1 MPVTRIKSDL
11 LGVDFKV
18 RSDGELNSRDYFDIL
33 KEVGPDG
40 QQIVSP
46 QDLLHVYKSAPYDE
60 RRQKLAINA
69 LDNGFFESEGSFTE
83 AMTHMGASVGRGIGK
98 SVTTNLFGTSRLL
111 KGQLD
116 YGEPE
121 DDTPQSPLVEQGIL
135 KAAQQL
141 RGLSYAAKR
150 SDRSFDQ
157 DLDSAMRFAGID
169 RKNDTLKKRVIAE
182 ARLQDYSQ
190 SDATLAQ
197 AGFEAS
203 AMPATMGA
211 KGAEWAKQI
220 GTFDDDKEK
229 LATIDYLAEQ
239 FDITDKIEQG
249 AELGLAQG
257 GALAT
262 LANVYGAPFGL
273 GVDSE
278 VNEKAL
284 ADVQA
289 GRVQPDRDVAMAAS
303 FAMMPDMWASMG
315 AGAGVNLGL
324 RSISRGTIMKAA
336 QAASEESALK
346 ANISFWKGAS
356 GYAPGSV
363 EKIIGSA
370 EQKLAK
376 VAGSQE
382 RLNKLVAKS
391 EGIAQ
396 SLSAKLASA
405 GQGES
410 SQAARLLQA
419 IEKAPDPKAP
429 LINRAVGKALQGTGY
444 TVEQVGR
451 AGELLRRLPEETL
464 TTLFMRS
471 GGMDEAS
478 ARAIARTVQ
487 VAVAAGTL
495 TGGFQD
501 LDPNLA
507 QLATALLLTPG
518 GPSMITRLGHDV
530 GILGKQLQFAQA
542 SSPLFQRIAQLEPAE
557 ASFVEASLD
566 RTAAMTLPETVG
578 GLAQKIFSPTR
589 QFGPSV
595 ALKAP
600 STFLSRTGLGNTLTG
615 AVNTAKTAAGA
626 AAIPGAFGY
635 ALGGEEGAGGAIGAS
650 WPFIAAGMGAG
661 TLMRFGSM
669 ADVHAK
675 MLGDRAVY
683 KETLSPVDL
692 VEFESYTK
700 PVQQALATTAVQN
713 PDVIVNFKKGNKS
726 SYYAQENGESVIT
739 LYDGS
744 TAAEQLSAVLGHEIA
759 HHIDTFGF
767 MPYVIEE
774 LLGSVEKKKP
784 GVYTEYG
791 KDGKPIVIKDEA
803 GNNVYATNDEFAIR
817 RKQYLDRLEPGSE
830 AYNRYANNDALI
842 AREVFA
848 SHGAAWYFGGEFVKK
863 NWQGAGSKMMGA
875 ILDPIFGSNGMRKFL
890 HRIGIP
896 TNEGTKL
903 VADPT
908 YGGKGLMPGL
918 KEVPAL
924 VRMIEKYNADVRG
937 YGAEARR
944 QGRGRGNLVDPA
956 FKDEVAG
963 VSLTAKDLENP
974 AIVERLKAG
983 GHVKIADDGSIE
995 VDASGRPV
1003 FLPTRE
1009 VNKNNKQLS
1018 NDILDII
1025 QKKEDAGETFGEGHV
1040 AMVETAD
1047 GKPRATGRFL
1057 DPSIIAELRK
1067 QNRYN
1072 QHQLDAL
1079 ARINA
1084 TLRNDTGDVW
1094 NLFYYSALKYNKA
1107 GRKVYGQIKGGD
1119 RPSLP
1124 FGIEITKDGNVII
1137 STISLDA
1144 IQKNLEWFAKS
1155 KGYRQK
1161 MFDEFGGNNANEI
1174 VRNALSLLPQYL
1186 ENHRKG
1192 KTDPAFENGK
1202 PASGISEGQRDL
1214 LNAAIGKINAEQVKR
1229 NPILEGLGDRRS
1241 NRQQSY
1247 RSRRL
1252 DRIGNAVRGED
1263 GYYASTSRIE
1273 RNLQPMRMPRRKP
1286 VQPDDTIPLP
1296 FDELPG
1302 DKPGEG
1308 FGRMINVDKTK
1319 AEMAE
1324 AKRLADE
1331 AQDGFSSSGNV
1342 RSKDAYG
1349 RDKLFMPAAEA
1360 GALKGKQ
1367 AEAAKLWQEKGTD
1380 SPVFKKW
1387 FGRSKVVNENGEP
1400 RVMQHGTGQEFEVFK
1415 RRPGAD
1421 FGFHFGTMEQATAR
1435 ILDKFPYA
1443 TKENVQNLIVDGKAH
1458 ILPVYLS
1465 IEKPLRIPDTGQFQ
1479 SSNWDFINA
1488 LSDHGITIKYG
1499 SSSPTVAR
1507 KIKKA
1512 GYDGLVYANR
1522 HEGTGDSYVALESS
1536 QAKSAFPAPVG
1547 NRGTFDAGDPNMLFM
1562 PAAKPVEALSDA
1574 NLRALEGDK
1583 KAVQTTLSI
1592 KDYTPNPDP
1601 ESVALTARAGI
1612 VNPNISGM
1620 PKTYQGVRDLVT
1632 RVVDKVVHM
1641 ATTYPTFAKRTASF
1655 YSDMARTAVNM
1666 ADVVKHQTR
1675 NLFDVADLQLRFLAL
1690 GSPRSAV
1697 AANQTKSS
1705 RSIMAAHGHTAGHK
1719 INPGDQQ
1726 AGANRTTKDWD
1737 AGKHFDVLDEK
1748 ALGAD
1753 DKVRNFYLN
1762 GLAELIEVARVDG
1775 TAKDVAMLQDRAAR
1789 TLGLIKGK
1797 QKLTSKKTAELER
1810 LLEGLATVDMWDMA
1824 GKEYAHPA
1832 YVLKGKGR
1840 GTNQDT
1846 AFHWSIPKHRVRAT
1860 MKTGSTAHWSKALR
1874 ELGKSSPEELSFREA
1889 NALQI
1894 DGKKNWNENTWA
1906 SRIEKGFNSETE
1918 WSYYTKADEGGLT
1931 PGGGGPLYD
1940 AHQTI
1945 DGLIADRLNGLG
1957 LATFFGKKKLFA
1969 RNAQEIIWAL
1979 TKFENPLPANQKLV
1993 LFGDRFA
2000 EFHTAI
2006 ENLRRTGVVDSKLP
2020 ASARSIFAAIDDTYA
2035 KTATQSIPFEVVSQ
2049 GKSPEAIA
2057 SQKAETAMGAE
2068 DFTSS
2073 VAENLGKEL
2082 QDIIDFHGEDV
2093 SIESVKVGR
2102 GGYTEDGK
2110 VAVSPNIVV
2119 ALRGEPAITKQIM
2132 VEISRAGDQAEG
2144 NVIRKPT
2151 LQDLNSGRRL
2161 NAALTFDTSNQT
2173 PKQQAAFFLA
2183 LNKLKDAKGERFLTG
2198 YTETADGMFIGDQY
2212 YGGDMAAEIAKQL
2225 PAIEAIRK
2233 KYNAGKGELNK
2244 VVVDAFKR
2252 PDKVP
2257 FWNVDRTSFSRDVND
2272 LIRQKISTAQ
2282 GRKHTGLPQV
2292 TDRIQRIVDR
2302 ADKMGRR
2309 EYESAKKRE
2318 DALVELQSEVDL
2330 AALDGL
2336 IDKAEK
2342 GNLKET
2348 VKSSFSNA
2356 TIKGPFAPT
2365 RRAIQKGIESRLGD
2379 KKTTAK
2385 QKKNLLWSRR
2395 PKGEFG
2401 PGGKELTPGAF
2412 EKRAKGL
2419 MTQGQKSADL
2429 LPSRFRAKS
2438 GVKLPRSFSKPSQTG
2453 RVK

>member
-83 AMTHMGASVGRGIGK
+83 AMTHMGASVGRGLGK
-98 SVTTNLFGTSRLL
+98 IPVGNVLSKSLEKVRSEYDSADPT
-111 KGQLD
+111 Q
-116 YGEPE
+116 YGAKWDEPV
-121 DDTPQSPLVEQGIL
+121 Q
-135 KAAQQL
+135 KAALQFSGYAQTVPGQVFEPHKFWTDMFGETDTGAGMKKEL
-141 RGLSYAAKR
+141 GRALKFAGLPDDANMR
-150 SDRSFDQ
+150 RRVMDRVL
-157 DLDSAMRFAGID
+157 DLDEY
-169 RKNDTLKKRVIAE
+169 TTE
-182 ARLQDYSQ
+182 
-190 SDATLAQ
+190 ATLAQ
-197 AGFEAS
+197 AGVEATGMA
-203 AMPATMGA
+203 AMIGA
-211 KGAEWAKQI
+211 KGKEVFKKSEI
-220 GTFDDDKEK
+220 GYRHSDSKEFK
-229 LATIDYLAEQ
+229 LAEIEHLAEQ
-239 FDITDKIEQG
+239 FDIADKIERG

-262 LANVYGAPFGL
+262 LVKVYTGL
-273 GVDSE
+273 DPNFN

-289 GRVQPDRDVAMAAS
+289 GVVQPDRDVAMAAS

-315 AGAGVNLGL
+315 AAAGVNLGL
-324 RSISRGTIMKAA
+324 RSISRGAILKAA
-336 QAASEESALK
+336 QAASEESAFKATIAQLK
-346 ANISFWKGAS
+346 SAGEV
-356 GYAPGSV
+356 SV
-363 EKIIGSA
+363 AGTRADVALSELNAKLLASA

-382 RLNKLVAKS
+382 HLNKLVAKS

-451 AGELLRRLPEETL
+451 AGELIRRLPEETL

-501 LDPNLA
+501 LDPNLLE
-507 QLATALLLTPG
+507 LATALLLTPG
-518 GPSMITRLGHDV
+518 GPAMITRLGHDV

-542 SSPLFQRIAQLEPAE
+542 SSPLFQRIAQLEPPE

-566 RTAAMTLPETVG
+566 RTAAMTLQETVG

-650 WPFIAAGMGAG
+650 WPFIAAGMTAG

-692 VEFESYTK
+692 VEFQSYTK

-713 PDVIVNFKKGNKS
+713 PDVIVNFKKGKKS

-817 RKQYLDRLEPGSE
+817 RKQYLDRLEPGTE

-956 FKDEVAG
+956 FKDEVAS

-1174 VRNALSLLPQYL
+1174 VRNALSRLPQYL

-1263 GYYASTSRIE
+1263 GYYASASRIE

-1286 VQPDDTIPLP
+1286 NQPDDTIPLP

-1308 FGRMINVDKTK
+1308 FGRMVNVDKTK

-1331 AQDGFSSSGNV
+1331 AQSGFSSSGNV

-1349 RDKLFMPAAEA
+1349 RDKLFMPASEA
-1360 GALKGKQ
+1360 GAPKGKEKWS
-1367 AEAAKLWQEKGTD
+1367 AELWREKGTD
-1380 SPVFKKW
+1380 SPFFRRW
-1387 FGRSKVVNENGEP
+1387 FGRSKTLEYQRTGKTPLPWIHHGSLGQGGPESMTPTGSIWLSRPDPPGLVGRVPTGHADRGPMTQLYARANKIWDWRDNAHLNDLAKRISAEAEKNNFKWDAENWKEIVRDERGSAAHLNDFVSDIKALGFDAAQIGHNGEL
-1400 RVMQHGTGQEFEVFK
+1400 VIFDAAK
-1415 RRPGAD
+1415 
-1421 FGFHFGTMEQATAR
+1421 
-1435 ILDKFPYA
+1435 
-1443 TKENVQNLIVDGKAH
+1443 NV
-1458 ILPVYLS
+1458 
-1465 IEKPLRIPDTGQFQ
+1465 
-1479 SSNWDFINA
+1479 
-1488 LSDHGITIKYG
+1488 
-1499 SSSPTVAR
+1499 
-1507 KIKKA
+1507 
-1512 GYDGLVYANR
+1512 
-1522 HEGTGDSYVALESS
+1522 
-1536 QAKSAFPAPVG
+1536 KSAD
-1547 NRGTFDAGDPNMLFM
+1547 NRGTFSPAEGNILFM
-1562 PAAKPVEALSDA
+1562 PAESKGQQKKILLRTKQEISDA
-1574 NLRALEGDK
+1574 VDSLAAERGISRNDALNELLNSALLDPKRPEGKRSEGDI
-1583 KAVQTTLSI
+1583 TL
-1592 KDYTPNPDP
+1592 
-1601 ESVALTARAGI
+1601 ALTPEEIA
-1612 VNPNISGM
+1612 
-1620 PKTYQGVRDLVT
+1620 
-1632 RVVDKVVHM
+1632 
-1641 ATTYPTFAKRTASF
+1641 
-1655 YSDMARTAVNM
+1655 
-1666 ADVVKHQTR
+1666 
-1675 NLFDVADLQLRFLAL
+1675 
-1690 GSPRSAV
+1690 
-1697 AANQTKSS
+1697 
-1705 RSIMAAHGHTAGHK
+1705 
-1719 INPGDQQ
+1719 
-1726 AGANRTTKDWD
+1726 
-1737 AGKHFDVLDEK
+1737 
-1748 ALGAD
+1748 
-1753 DKVRNFYLN
+1753 
-1762 GLAELIEVARVDG
+1762 
-1775 TAKDVAMLQDRAAR
+1775 
-1789 TLGLIKGK
+1789 
-1797 QKLTSKKTAELER
+1797 
-1810 LLEGLATVDMWDMA
+1810 LLE
-1824 GKEYAHPA
+1824 
-1832 YVLKGKGR
+1832 
-1840 GTNQDT
+1840 
-1846 AFHWSIPKHRVRAT
+1846 
-1860 MKTGSTAHWSKALR
+1860 KTEIG
-1874 ELGKSSPEELSFREA
+1874 P
-1889 NALQI
+1889 
-1894 DGKKNWNENTWA
+1894 NE
-1906 SRIEKGFNSETE
+1906 
-1918 WSYYTKADEGGLT
+1918 
-1931 PGGGGPLYD
+1931 
-1940 AHQTI
+1940 
-1945 DGLIADRLNGLG
+1945 
-1957 LATFFGKKKLFA
+1957 
-1969 RNAQEIIWAL
+1969 
-1979 TKFENPLPANQKLV
+1979 
-1993 LFGDRFA
+1993 
-2000 EFHTAI
+2000 
-2006 ENLRRTGVVDSKLP
+2006 
-2020 ASARSIFAAIDDTYA
+2020 SAKYKAAI
-2035 KTATQSIPFEVVSQ
+2035 
-2049 GKSPEAIA
+2049 
-2057 SQKAETAMGAE
+2057 
-2068 DFTSS
+2068 
-2073 VAENLGKEL
+2073 
-2082 QDIIDFHGEDV
+2082 
-2093 SIESVKVGR
+2093 
-2102 GGYTEDGK
+2102 
-2110 VAVSPNIVV
+2110 
-2119 ALRGEPAITKQIM
+2119 
-2132 VEISRAGDQAEG
+2132 
-2144 NVIRKPT
+2144 
-2151 LQDLNSGRRL
+2151 
-2161 NAALTFDTSNQT
+2161 
-2173 PKQQAAFFLA
+2173 
-2183 LNKLKDAKGERFLTG
+2183 
-2198 YTETADGMFIGDQY
+2198 
-2212 YGGDMAAEIAKQL
+2212 
-2225 PAIEAIRK
+2225 
-2233 KYNAGKGELNK
+2233 
-2244 VVVDAFKR
+2244 
-2252 PDKVP
+2252 
-2257 FWNVDRTSFSRDVND
+2257 
-2272 LIRQKISTAQ
+2272 
-2282 GRKHTGLPQV
+2282 
-2292 TDRIQRIVDR
+2292 
-2302 ADKMGRR
+2302 
-2309 EYESAKKRE
+2309 AKKRE
-2318 DALVELQSEVDL
+2318 ISEREIGVKNKLFMPANSPEQRRASKFGKDFSKSVGSDKEFLKKARADWMDKGFASPLFQQWMAESGEPAFARVREDGIVEPIKLFYAGKLGV
-2330 AALDGL
+2330 G
-2336 IDKAEK
+2336 KAERNVAK
-2342 GNLKET
+2342 IGQRGK
-2348 VKSSFSNA
+2348 V
-2356 TIKGPFAPT
+2356 T
-2365 RRAIQKGIESRLGD
+2365 RR
-2379 KKTTAK
+2379 
-2385 QKKNLLWSRR
+2385 
-2395 PKGEFG
+2395 GEYV
-2401 PGGKELTPGAF
+2401 P
-2412 EKRAKGL
+2412 
-2419 MTQGQKSADL
+2419 
-2429 LPSRFRAKS
+2429 
-2438 GVKLPRSFSKPSQTG
+2438 
-2453 RVK
+2453 

>member
-98 SVTTNLFGTSRLL
+98 SVTTNLYGTSRLL

-121 DDTPQSPLVEQGIL
+121 DDTPQNPLVEQGIL

-157 DLDSAMRFAGID
+157 DLDSAMLFAGID
-169 RKNDTLKKRVIAE
+169 KKNDALKRRVVAE
-182 ARLQDYSQ
+182 ARLQDASQ
-190 SDATLAQ
+190 SEATLAQ
-197 AGFEAS
+197 AGLEAA
-203 AMPATMGA
+203 AMPATIGA
-211 KGAEWAKQI
+211 KGAEWTKQL
-220 GTFDDDKEK
+220 GTFDDNKEK

-239 FDITDKIEQG
+239 FDIADKIERG

-262 LANVYGAPFGL
+262 LVNVYTGL
-273 GVDSE
+273 DPNFN

-289 GRVQPDRDVAMAAS
+289 GVVQPDRDVAMAAS

-324 RSISRGTIMKAA
+324 RSISRGAIMKAA

-363 EKIIGSA
+363 EKIIAST

-391 EGIAQ
+391 EGMAQ

-410 SQAARLLQA
+410 PQAARLLRA

-444 TVEQVGR
+444 TVEHVGR

-478 ARAIARTVQ
+478 ARAIARTAQ
-487 VAVAAGTL
+487 IAVAAGTL

-501 LDPNLA
+501 LDPNFA

-530 GILGKQLQFAQA
+530 GILGKQLQLAQA
-542 SSPLFQRIAQLEPAE
+542 GSPLFQRIAQMEPPE

-600 STFLSRTGLGNTLTG
+600 STFLSRTGFGNTLTG

-650 WPFIAAGMGAG
+650 WPFIAAGLGAG
-661 TLMRFGSM
+661 QLMRFGSM

-692 VEFESYTK
+692 VEFQSYTK
-700 PVQQALATTAVQN
+700 PVQQALATAAVQN
-713 PDVIVNFKKGNKS
+713 PDVIVNFKKGKKS

-784 GVYTEYG
+784 GVYTEY
-791 KDGKPIVIKDEA
+791 KDGKPIIIKDEA

-944 QGRGRGNLVDPA
+944 QGRGRGNLVGPA
-956 FKDEVAG
+956 FKDEVAS

-1025 QKKEDAGETFGEGHV
+1025 RKKEDAGETFGADHV

-1286 VQPDDTIPLP
+1286 NHDTIPLP

-1302 DKPGEG
+1302 DIPGEG

-1331 AQDGFSSSGNV
+1331 AQSGFSSSGNV

-1349 RDKLFMPAAEA
+1349 RDKLFMPARNAA
-1360 GALKGKQ
+1360 KKSINRRQVLKLLSLAPFAPSIALKTTKMVGKRFPVKDREHLLALKEELEGFRQ
-1367 AEAAKLWQEKGTD
+1367 NLQDDNLMESPNYEDILSIQEKVD
-1380 SPVFKKW
+1380 KLLV
-1387 FGRSKVVNENGEP
+1387 SKVVPKEIEFSSNFEAEFAHDAWDNVATFNENKNWPEP
-1400 RVMQHGTGQEFEVFK
+1400 PEIFQKSSRPSEANFDNILASLADILQDSPLNDSIKAKIDKLTLDEILRLLEGKQVELKAESGIIPIQIESGKIEV
-1415 RRPGAD
+1415 
-1421 FGFHFGTMEQATAR
+1421 
-1435 ILDKFPYA
+1435 I
-1443 TKENVQNLIVDGKAH
+1443 
-1458 ILPVYLS
+1458 S
-1465 IEKPLRIPDTGQFQ
+1465 
-1479 SSNWDFINA
+1479 
-1488 LSDHGITIKYG
+1488 
-1499 SSSPTVAR
+1499 
-1507 KIKKA
+1507 
-1512 GYDGLVYANR
+1512 
-1522 HEGTGDSYVALESS
+1522 
-1536 QAKSAFPAPVG
+1536 
-1547 NRGTFDAGDPNMLFM
+1547 NRGTFDAGDPNMLYMPASAGKDKKPAMLGAIIGEEIVLQKANLSEQNHSDFPAKFRRADEDGTFRYNPDTKTVYWWNPRQTSKNKWAVEQYLEDKGLKVEDQTAMFLPEGSKRDPFNEAHGMLYMPAAKPESVSPKSIRKAVAKGTQGDIADRGITIDKALADRLFMPAAAAYFDPGFSPESYVGKTAFPMMADRMKTGMHVTRAGKEYELRGGPDHPDMPINQGKVAWASMDGGQASQLQNAINRTDGIGLVTLMNDDALASNRTFARIMMDELRYDFENNAKARKTLPKRIKDAAKEVRVWAKKQKPQKKAYMDFEVKSLDELEAAYPALSFDVRKMLFKKIAAIDYKRKVGGFFWLDLVRDLAAYKNEDGYRTGDIVKVIQFDQGNSIVNLADLGITPDPTYDVSFGGKSISNVKGRVSAFQVLRKGFDILAEEAGKPGRTMTPEGKIGPNAFRTVQMRGLTEPKFSRELTPGSLEARNYPPLKFSEKTGPERASLEVRESENLFM
-1562 PAAKPVEALSDA
+1562 PAAKLYGPVENIGGIRLKKDSRYGPTNTAVVGRGKAAEEHYMHGYSLPDEVAAEAIKKHNDYGAGRLLHYVADGDFETKAPKSLKAWTDIQKRLTAEIQRERNVAKNAAQESKEFLAKYGKSADNLLSWRSDA
-1574 NLRALEGDK
+1574 TRQYGTDYDGLVYRGEKSDK
-1583 KAVQTTLSI
+1583 AANI
-1592 KDYTPNPDP
+1592 KKD
-1601 ESVALTARAGI
+1601 GI
-1612 VNPNISGM
+1612 KTKWEEPSNIS
-1620 PKTYQGVRDLVT
+1620 KSI
-1632 RVVDKVVHM
+1632 
-1641 ATTYPTFAKRTASF
+1641 YPLLKIELENGTSF
-1655 YSDMARTAVNM
+1655 YEQVRISDHDQVSANA
-1666 ADVVKHQTR
+1666 
-1675 NLFDVADLQLRFLAL
+1675 
-1690 GSPRSAV
+1690 PRYYEYDYRAKDFME
-1697 AANQTKSS
+1697 AFP
-1705 RSIMAAHGHTAGHK
+1705 K
-1719 INPGDQQ
+1719 IEEDMQ
-1726 AGANRTTKDWD
+1726 
-1737 AGKHFDVLDEK
+1737 
-1748 ALGAD
+1748 
-1753 DKVRNFYLN
+1753 
-1762 GLAELIEVARVDG
+1762 GLAWDMWAE
-1775 TAKDVAMLQDRAAR
+1775 
-1789 TLGLIKGK
+1789 
-1797 QKLTSKKTAELER
+1797 QKEY
-1810 LLEGLATVDMWDMA
+1810 LEGL
-1824 GKEYAHPA
+1824 K
-1832 YVLKGKGR
+1832 
-1840 GTNQDT
+1840 
-1846 AFHWSIPKHRVRAT
+1846 
-1860 MKTGSTAHWSKALR
+1860 
-1874 ELGKSSPEELSFREA
+1874 
-1889 NALQI
+1889 
-1894 DGKKNWNENTWA
+1894 
-1906 SRIEKGFNSETE
+1906 
-1918 WSYYTKADEGGLT
+1918 
-1931 PGGGGPLYD
+1931 
-1940 AHQTI
+1940 
-1945 DGLIADRLNGLG
+1945 
-1957 LATFFGKKKLFA
+1957 
-1969 RNAQEIIWAL
+1969 
-1979 TKFENPLPANQKLV
+1979 
-1993 LFGDRFA
+1993 
-2000 EFHTAI
+2000 
-2006 ENLRRTGVVDSKLP
+2006 
-2020 ASARSIFAAIDDTYA
+2020 
-2035 KTATQSIPFEVVSQ
+2035 
-2049 GKSPEAIA
+2049 
-2057 SQKAETAMGAE
+2057 
-2068 DFTSS
+2068 
-2073 VAENLGKEL
+2073 
-2082 QDIIDFHGEDV
+2082 
-2093 SIESVKVGR
+2093 
-2102 GGYTEDGK
+2102 
-2110 VAVSPNIVV
+2110 
-2119 ALRGEPAITKQIM
+2119 
-2132 VEISRAGDQAEG
+2132 
-2144 NVIRKPT
+2144 
-2151 LQDLNSGRRL
+2151 
-2161 NAALTFDTSNQT
+2161 
-2173 PKQQAAFFLA
+2173 
-2183 LNKLKDAKGERFLTG
+2183 
-2198 YTETADGMFIGDQY
+2198 
-2212 YGGDMAAEIAKQL
+2212 
-2225 PAIEAIRK
+2225 
-2233 KYNAGKGELNK
+2233 
-2244 VVVDAFKR
+2244 
-2252 PDKVP
+2252 
-2257 FWNVDRTSFSRDVND
+2257 
-2272 LIRQKISTAQ
+2272 
-2282 GRKHTGLPQV
+2282 
-2292 TDRIQRIVDR
+2292 
-2302 ADKMGRR
+2302 
-2309 EYESAKKRE
+2309 
-2318 DALVELQSEVDL
+2318 
-2330 AALDGL
+2330 
-2336 IDKAEK
+2336 
-2342 GNLKET
+2342 
-2348 VKSSFSNA
+2348 
-2356 TIKGPFAPT
+2356 
-2365 RRAIQKGIESRLGD
+2365 
-2379 KKTTAK
+2379 
-2385 QKKNLLWSRR
+2385 
-2395 PKGEFG
+2395 
-2401 PGGKELTPGAF
+2401 
-2412 EKRAKGL
+2412 
-2419 MTQGQKSADL
+2419 
-2429 LPSRFRAKS
+2429 
-2438 GVKLPRSFSKPSQTG
+2438 
-2453 RVK
+2453 